1 MIVGTAPN
9 HDVCPCLVLLKRD
22 RKPFPYPLASQRPP
36 SQPPPLPSLS
46 SPSTP
51 PPPPTPSTPTQ
62 PQPTPCWFLGPGAD
76 RNYWLNLCSSDSSTH
91 RGWLTPSA
99 PEWGELQ
106 ESDKKTTTTQQKQQP
121 CLFDVAQLRSRRPVC
136 NSWYANGIGF
146 DLWASL
152 AKRELYAAS
161 GGQGFVAFIT
171 VGVVRALEL
180 TRKPH
185 WPFLFI

>member
-1 MIVGTAPN
+1 MIVGTASN

-22 RKPFPYPLASQRPP
+22 RKPFPYPPASQPT
-36 SQPPPLPSLS
+36 PPLPARTHPPTP
-46 SPSTP
+46 PSTP
-51 PPPPTPSTPTQ
+51 PPT

-99 PEWGELQ
+99 PEWGELH
-106 ESDKKTTTTQQKQQP
+106 EPDKNNTKQTNQKKKETTTLFVRCCAARATST
-121 CLFDVAQLRSRRPVC
+121 CLRFLICKWNR
-136 NSWYANGIGF
+136 
-146 DLWASL
+146 LWPLSL
-152 AKRELYAAS
+152 ACRMRTVRAAR
-161 GGQGFVAFIT
+161 GGRGFVAFIT
-171 VGVVRALEL
+171 VGVVQALEP